1 MRDDI
6 KLTTIDILELV
17 PNPRNPRRH
26 PEAQIEQLA
35 ASIRKFGQPKPV
47 LARKENRML
56 IAGHGVWESCQRAGL
71 PKIKVMLWDVDQA
84 TADAFMV
91 ADNRHPENSRN
102 DTDRIAELLREI
114 DPSDLPALGFTPEE
128 VAELLKGEDEDTI
141 EVFEIDTTAVADR
154 FWLSVRG
161 PLKDQAQALQRVQ
174 EVMRDLPEVEVE
186 LGTVAVT

>member
-6 KLTTIDILELV
+6 KLVTIDILDLV

-47 LARKENRML
+47 LARSDNRML

-71 PKIKVMLWDVDQA
+71 SKIKVMLWDVDQA

-114 DPSDLPALGFTPEE
+114 DPSDLPAIGFTPDE
-128 VAELLKGEDEDTI
+128 VAELLRDEDEAAI

-186 LGTVAVT
+186 LGTVAVS